1 MSWVASADPR
11 VPELLRTHYGRTAV
25 SVRRLDRESVNEMF
39 RVRTSDEE
47 LVVKRLGRLGSAEW
61 LNYQADVLDTLSEH
75 GFPVRPWLRSLDGH
89 GTTRIGDDQWQ
100 VARFAESRPFVP
112 GDAADVTS
120 AAACLDHLHQLTD
133 LVPADSPRAP
143 IQDAEP
149 WLCATEADM
158 AELADT
164 VHQVAPAD
172 AGGYVA
178 TYRDIWTRAQAEL
191 SGQDY
196 LALPRRITHGEYVSS
211 NVLYGQDGVLAVID
225 WDAVQVRPRVS
236 DVARGA
242 LFFARRA
249 RGGIEVFDELVPVFL
264 RRATESA
271 PLSDAEFAA
280 LIPFL
285 ECYFLPSPGYLRM
298 LAEHEPDMLTWYLGW
313 SSAGAARVRPLL
325 TPILGARV

>member
-11 VPELLRTHYGRTAV
+11 IPELLGTHYGLAPV
-25 SVRRLDRESVNEMF
+25 SVERLDRESVNEMF
-39 RVRTSDEE
+39 RVRTGDEL
-47 LVVKRLGRLGSAEW
+47 LVVKRLGRLGSPEW
-61 LNYQADVLDTLSEH
+61 LAYQADVLDALHEH
-75 GFPVRPWLRSLDGH
+75 GFPVRPWLRSVEGH

-112 GDAADVTS
+112 GDADDVAS
-120 AAACLDHLHQLTD
+120 AAACLDRLHQLTD
-133 LVPADSPRAP
+133 LLPADSPRAP

-158 AELADT
+158 VSLADT
-164 VHQVAPAD
+164 VHEVAPAD
-172 AGGYVA
+172 AQGYVA
-178 TYRDIWTRAQAEL
+178 TYREVWTRARAEL
-191 SGQDY
+191 PAADY

-211 NVLYGQDGVLAVID
+211 NVLYGDDGVLAVID
-225 WDAVQVRPRVS
+225 WDAVQLRPRVS

-249 RGGIEVFDELVPVFL
+249 RGGIEVFEDLVPAFL

-271 PLSDAEFAA
+271 PLSDAESAA

-285 ECYFLPSPGYLRM
+285 ECYFLPSPAYLRQ
-298 LAEHEPDMLTWYLGW
+298 LAEHDPAMLTWYLGW
-313 SSAGAARVRPLL
+313 SCAGAARVRPLL